1 MIGQWMNAKAGL
13 KDRNFSR
20 TGMRKLAG
28 AGLMATLLF
37 LGGCASGPQVKSGN
51 IYTDLYDGKSELTF
65 STLMPVESA
74 QEAIAR
80 GDAAYRQGKLDEA
93 VFEYIRSL
101 ELDPENADTFYKVG
115 AINQHKGALDK
126 AASAFQLAL
135 QLEPDHAGA
144 LEGLGLML
152 MKQRQHEKAKT
163 LLEQAVAADEN
174 RWQAFNALG
183 IMADLRGEFAAART
197 YYDRALAISPHNAR
211 LHNNLG
217 YSFYLI
223 GHWNRAEYQ
232 YQTALNID
240 PEHERAW
247 RNLGQLYSRLER
259 FDEALEAL
267 IKVMPEADAWNTIGY
282 ILMNEG
288 NYRQAEEFFS
298 KAAKASPSYH
308 VTANDNLAQVR
319 RLIARSG
326 D

>member
-1 MIGQWMNAKAGL
+1 MMGRWTNAPADEKGRNPVRTGRRSLTMISLFAGL
-13 KDRNFSR
+13 
-20 TGMRKLAG
+20 
-28 AGLMATLLF
+28 LL

-51 IYTDLYDGKSELTF
+51 AYTELYDGKSELTF

-74 QEAIAR
+74 EEAIAR

-101 ELDPENADTFYKVG
+101 ELDPKNADTFYKVG
-115 AINQHKGALDK
+115 AINQHKGAPEK

-135 QLEPDHAGA
+135 QQDPNHAGA

-152 MKQRQHEKAKT
+152 MKQRQHDKARAM
-163 LLEQAVAADEN
+163 LEQAVAADAE
-174 RWQAFNALG
+174 RWQALNALG
-183 IMADLRGEFAAART
+183 IMADLRGDFAAART
-197 YYDRALAISPHNAR
+197 HYDRALAISPRNAR

-232 YQTALNID
+232 YQTALSID

-247 RNLGQLYSRLER
+247 RNLGQLYTRLER
-259 FDEALEAL
+259 YDEALEVL

-288 NYRQAEEFFS
+288 NYRKAEEFFG

-308 VTANDNLAQVR
+308 VTANQNLEQVR

>member
-1 MIGQWMNAKAGL
+1 MIGQWMDATTGTKA
-13 KDRNFSR
+13 RNFAR
-20 TGMRKLAG
+20 PGRRKLLG
-28 AGLMATLLF
+28 AGLISILLF
-37 LGGCASGPQVKSGN
+37 LSGCASGPQVKSGN
-51 IYTDLYDGKSELTF
+51 AYTDLYDGKSELTF

-74 QEAIAR
+74 EEAIAR

-115 AINQHKGALDK
+115 AINQHKGAADK
-126 AASAFQLAL
+126 AASAFELAL

-152 MKQRQHEKAKT
+152 MKRRQHDRARTMLEKS
-163 LLEQAVAADEN
+163 VAADGN
-174 RWQAFNALG
+174 RWQALNALG
-183 IMADLRGEFAAART
+183 IMADLRSDFAAARD
-197 YYDRALAISPHNAR
+197 YYDRALAIAPRNAR

-240 PEHERAW
+240 PDHERAW
-247 RNLGQLYSRLER
+247 RNLGQLYTRLER

-288 NYRQAEEFFS
+288 NYRQAEEYFS